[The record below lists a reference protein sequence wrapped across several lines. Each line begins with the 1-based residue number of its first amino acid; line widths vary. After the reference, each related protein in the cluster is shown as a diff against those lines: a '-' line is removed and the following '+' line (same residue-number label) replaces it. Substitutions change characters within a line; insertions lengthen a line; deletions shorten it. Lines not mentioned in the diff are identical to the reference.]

1 MYLPLDT
8 FWRSVHS
15 IRVVMRVTARSVTST
30 RTQPF
35 VEYGSSGQSII
46 RKRLRGIHMELTE
59 PPCKVGDIDIN
70 VDVDSA
76 LRWVW

>member
-1 MYLPLDT
+1 MLTL
-8 FWRSVHS
+8 
-15 IRVVMRVTARSVTST
+15 
-30 RTQPF
+30 TQPY
-35 VEYGSSGQSII
+35 VGYGSSEQSII
-46 RKRLRGIHMELTE
+46 RERLRGIHMELTE